1 MQRVLGLC
9 RGSCAAFRKSRTCF
23 SLSQSPILRPNH
35 INFQIQKAHTLAPNI
50 SRENLPMSLV
60 TEKHGNFDLVKRLK
74 LNYTDVVVSKWRSRN
89 TGLSIVHV
97 DYEGEAHS

>member
-1 MQRVLGLC
+1 
-9 RGSCAAFRKSRTCF
+9 
-23 SLSQSPILRPNH
+23 
-35 INFQIQKAHTLAPNI
+35 
-50 SRENLPMSLV
+50 MSLV